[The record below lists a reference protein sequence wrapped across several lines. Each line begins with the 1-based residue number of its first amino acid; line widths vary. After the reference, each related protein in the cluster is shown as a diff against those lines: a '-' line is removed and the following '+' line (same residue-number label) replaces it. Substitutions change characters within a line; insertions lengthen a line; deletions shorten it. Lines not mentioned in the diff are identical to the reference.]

1 MTTIFSINKLTK
13 FCIFCLYYY

>member
-1 MTTIFSINKLTK
+1 MTIIFSINKLTK